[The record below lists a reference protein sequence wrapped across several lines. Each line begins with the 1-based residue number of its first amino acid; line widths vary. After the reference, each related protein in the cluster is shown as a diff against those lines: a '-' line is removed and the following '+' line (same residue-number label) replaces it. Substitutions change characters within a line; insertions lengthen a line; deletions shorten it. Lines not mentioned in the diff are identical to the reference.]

1 VKNAVG
7 PVLRMSDD
15 IEAIIAAIEED
26 NPGTEIEV
34 IDRGAY
40 VRIQAE
46 RRMKVTRAS
55 IERHIGR
62 TFEMRQLEPMMSA
75 FAGRIETTS
84 EPMTGASVSLQSI
97 SSCVRRSVR
106 SCSGNW
112 ESWRTRTTIN
122 SPGCSCPTWPSTLSA
137 ALARYAISK
146 RPENASV
153 LRHWVQR
160 WTPKADEAAAGLA
173 TMLSELPEIGREVD
187 TTMTAAKAV
196 RERVLSD
203 AGVLAAIV

>member
-1 VKNAVG
+1 MKNAVG

-15 IEAIIAAIEED
+15 IDAIIAAIEED

-46 RRMKVTRAS
+46 QRLKVTRAS

-84 EPMTGASVSLQSI
+84 DAFLWSYKREEEPV
-97 SSCVRRSVR
+97 
-106 SCSGNW
+106 
-112 ESWRTRTTIN
+112 
-122 SPGCSCPTWPSTLSA
+122 
-137 ALARYAISK
+137 
-146 RPENASV
+146 
-153 LRHWVQR
+153 
-160 WTPKADEAAAGLA
+160 
-173 TMLSELPEIGREVD
+173 
-187 TTMTAAKAV
+187 
-196 RERVLSD
+196 
-203 AGVLAAIV
+203 

>member
-1 VKNAVG
+1 MKNAVG

-15 IEAIIAAIEED
+15 IDAIIAAIEDD

-46 RRMKVTRAS
+46 HRMKVTRAS

-84 EPMTGASVSLQSI
+84 D
-97 SSCVRRSVR
+97 
-106 SCSGNW
+106 
-112 ESWRTRTTIN
+112 
-122 SPGCSCPTWPSTLSA
+122 
-137 ALARYAISK
+137 AILWSYK
-146 RPENASV
+146 REEGPV
-153 LRHWVQR
+153 
-160 WTPKADEAAAGLA
+160 
-173 TMLSELPEIGREVD
+173 
-187 TTMTAAKAV
+187 
-196 RERVLSD
+196 
-203 AGVLAAIV
+203 

>member
-15 IEAIIAAIEED
+15 IEAIIAAIEDD

-46 RRMKVTRAS
+46 QRMKVTRAS

-84 EPMTGASVSLQSI
+84 E
-97 SSCVRRSVR
+97 
-106 SCSGNW
+106 
-112 ESWRTRTTIN
+112 
-122 SPGCSCPTWPSTLSA
+122 
-137 ALARYAISK
+137 
-146 RPENASV
+146 
-153 LRHWVQR
+153 
-160 WTPKADEAAAGLA
+160 
-173 TMLSELPEIGREVD
+173 
-187 TTMTAAKAV
+187 
-196 RERVLSD
+196 
-203 AGVLAAIV
+203 AIVWSYRQQEEPVV

>member
-1 VKNAVG
+1 MKNAVG

-15 IEAIIAAIEED
+15 IDAIIAAIEDD

-46 RRMKVTRAS
+46 QRMKVTRAS

-84 EPMTGASVSLQSI
+84 DAILWSYKQQEEPVT
-97 SSCVRRSVR
+97 
-106 SCSGNW
+106 
-112 ESWRTRTTIN
+112 
-122 SPGCSCPTWPSTLSA
+122 
-137 ALARYAISK
+137 
-146 RPENASV
+146 
-153 LRHWVQR
+153 
-160 WTPKADEAAAGLA
+160 
-173 TMLSELPEIGREVD
+173 
-187 TTMTAAKAV
+187 
-196 RERVLSD
+196 
-203 AGVLAAIV
+203 